1 MSNYPLKA
9 SANQKIQGE
18 QGTTPELL
26 SWIAH
31 YHKHPVLG
39 STISPHATVTLTT
52 PVVLAADTVFAAQPD
67 VPRNIILTGNAGADE
82 AIIVNG
88 LDASGAAIHEDFTLS
103 GTTPQVGA
111 LAFKSFTSFVY
122 PAGTHTCAFVCGSVL
137 GLVHLLKYGIPLSK
151 FSLGSSVDAGT
162 LATSATVL
170 ASNTY
175 TPAGALDG
183 TKAVDLWYAVDA

>member
-1 MSNYPLKA
+1 
-9 SANQKIQGE
+9 
-18 QGTTPELL
+18 
-26 SWIAH
+26 
-31 YHKHPVLG
+31 
-39 STISPHATVTLTT
+39 
-52 PVVLAADTVFAAQPD
+52 
-67 VPRNIILTGNAGADE
+67 
-82 AIIVNG
+82 
-88 LDASGAAIHEDFTLS
+88 
-103 GTTPQVGA
+103 VGA